1 MAHARSSRLTRAA
14 ARDIEITTPNS
25 DGRNPIEE
33 SPASSKTPV
42 SALVFT
48 MVLAAAVLHASW
60 NASVKSGGDRAVS
73 MALVFATGGL
83 ISVPFLFLLPQPQI
97 ASWSYI
103 VASAVIH
110 ALYGLA
116 LARMLD
122 SGDLSQTYPIARGL
136 APIMI
141 FILAAVFADERHSP
155 SGIAAIALIS
165 AGIISLSVV
174 GRPKNTRG
182 GLAIAQAVLVGL
194 LIALYSYIDGQ
205 GVRLSGDAFAY
216 IAWIFF
222 LTAILILPAAM
233 ATCRRAFYLALAHSL
248 GGGCRPRRDRAAAVR
263 WIGRV
268 RYRRGGN

>member
-1 MAHARSSRLTRAA
+1 
-14 ARDIEITTPNS
+14 
-25 DGRNPIEE
+25 
-33 SPASSKTPV
+33 
-42 SALVFT
+42 

-141 FILAAVFADERHSP
+141 FILAAVFADERHSA

-205 GVRLSGDAFAY
+205 GVRLSGDAFTY

-233 ATCRRAFYLALAHSL
+233 ATCRRAFYLALGTVWGTGI
-248 GGGCRPRRDRAAAVR
+248 GGGVIAILA
-263 WIGRV
+263 
-268 RYRRGGN
+268 

>member
-1 MAHARSSRLTRAA
+1 M
-14 ARDIEITTPNS
+14 
-25 DGRNPIEE
+25 
-33 SPASSKTPV
+33 
-42 SALVFT
+42 
-48 MVLAAAVLHASW
+48 
-60 NASVKSGGDRAVS
+60 
-73 MALVFATGGL
+73 
-83 ISVPFLFLLPQPQI
+83 
-97 ASWSYI
+97 
-103 VASAVIH
+103 IH

-194 LIALYSYIDGQ
+194 LIDLYSYIDGQ
-205 GVRLSGDAFAY
+205 GVRLSGDAFTY

-233 ATCRRAFYLALAHSL
+233 ATCRRAFYLALGTVWRTGI
-248 GGGCRPRRDRAAAVR
+248 GGGVIAILA
-263 WIGRV
+263 
-268 RYRRGGN
+268 